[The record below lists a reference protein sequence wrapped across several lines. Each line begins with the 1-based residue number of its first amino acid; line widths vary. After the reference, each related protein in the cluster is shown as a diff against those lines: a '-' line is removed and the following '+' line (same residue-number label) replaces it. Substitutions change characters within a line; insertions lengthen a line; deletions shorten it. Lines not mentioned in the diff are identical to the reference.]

1 LQLKPT
7 QRRSNEAESEKVRM
21 ARSHFEKSMKT
32 TIETNETKRGRTDL
46 LLSRRLGS
54 GWFLIQTAS
63 LVRDQRNQRLLWAMR
78 TQRVEPPHEAAFE
91 SRTLQHVT
99 P

>member
-1 LQLKPT
+1 M
-7 QRRSNEAESEKVRM
+7 N
-21 ARSHFEKSMKT
+21 
-32 TIETNETKRGRTDL
+32 RGRTDL

-63 LVRDQRNQRLLWAMR
+63 LVRDQRNQRLLWVMR
-78 TQRVEPPHEAAFE
+78 NQRVEPSHRAALE

>member
-1 LQLKPT
+1 MTHK
-7 QRRSNEAESEKVRM
+7 
-21 ARSHFEKSMKT
+21 KSMKT
-32 TIETNETKRGRTDL
+32 TIKTNEMNRGRTDL

-63 LVRDQRNQRLLWAMR
+63 LVRDQRNQRLLWVMR
-78 TQRVEPPHEAAFE
+78 NQRVEPSHEAAFE
-91 SRTLQHVT
+91 SRKLQHVT